1 MYKNH
6 INKWGLDKK
15 NKSSE
20 MKAILRKRTERA
32 QVGKKSCFTLR
43 GRPVVMVDVN
53 RYLKRN
59 HITVRDVLPT
69 GTHRPITPA
78 ELRCFTPKAVPRSP
92 RNPIVYEVPQQ
103 IFDSI
108 KIYLTGSIQAGW
120 WVSDREDSHCRSAKD
135 DPDATQA
142 LISLYDCLS
151 AACVLVGQS
160 EHEEAGLYMVKA
172 CSKIETIV
180 RAEEPDMLRSLLD
193 ATLKV
198 IDSKCI
204 GLMQTVLKQVSDMS
218 AIYLTPFHPLHIIFA
233 HLSRLENHDLVEVTL
248 RAWHALSDRFEDTL
262 GEFHLSTISCKI
274 DRLRASAKYLR
285 TTDLDSTVQAVQK
298 LLDKCEAQYGT
309 GCARSQVL
317 LKRLGDILMISG
329 RYAEVEIAGYTL
341 MSRADEIGD
350 AQLWRMGARLVARA
364 QYQQNKADEAEISY
378 RGLLHA
384 YAAIMGWRDP
394 GTIRYML
401 DLEECLTGIGKLEA
415 AEDVKAER
423 LELVGMMTDVIL
435 P

>member
-32 QVGKKSCFTLR
+32 HAGKKSSFTLR
-43 GRPVVMVDVN
+43 GRPVNIADVD

-59 HITVRDVLPT
+59 HITVRDVMPT
-69 GTHRPITPA
+69 GTHRPITPV
-78 ELRCFTPKAVPRSP
+78 ELGCFTPEAVPRSP
-92 RNPIVYEVPQQ
+92 RSPTVYEMPQQ
-103 IFDSI
+103 IFDSV

-120 WVSDREDSHCRSAKD
+120 WVADGEDSHCRSANGG
-135 DPDATQA
+135 PDASQA

-151 AACVLVGQS
+151 AACVLVGHG
-160 EHEEAGLYMVKA
+160 EHEAAGIYMVKA

-180 RAEEPDMLRSLLD
+180 RAQEPDMLRSLLD

-198 IDSKCI
+198 IDSQCV
-204 GLMQTVLKQVSDMS
+204 GLMQTVLKQVSDIS
-218 AIYLTPFHPLHIIFA
+218 AIFLGDLHPLHIIFL
-233 HLSRLENHDLVEVTL
+233 HLSRLQNHDLVEVTL
-248 RAWHALSDRFEDTL
+248 RAWRALSDQFEDTL
-262 GEFHLSTISCKI
+262 GEFHLSTLSCKL
-274 DRLRASAKYLR
+274 DRLRASARYSHAA
-285 TTDLDSTVQAVQK
+285 DLDSVVK
-298 LLDKCEAQYGT
+298 HVRILLDRYEEKYGT
-309 GCARSQVL
+309 GSTRSHVL

-329 RYAEVEIAGYTL
+329 RYAEVETAGYTL
-341 MSRADEIGD
+341 MERADVIGD
-350 AQLWRMGARLVARA
+350 AQLWRAGARMVAKA
-364 QYQQNKADEAEISY
+364 QYRQNKAEEAEISY

-384 YAAIMGWRDP
+384 YATIMGRRDP

-401 DLEECLTGIGKLEA
+401 NLEECLTGIGKLQA
-415 AEDVKAER
+415 AEEIKAER
-423 LELVGMMTDVIL
+423 LELAASMTDVIL